1 MALGLEVRMGAS
13 AMTFWQALGSSEL
26 SMAYIAKNPPELGPK
41 PR

>member
-13 AMTFWQALGSSEL
+13 AMTFWQPFDSSEL
-26 SMAYIAKNPPELGPK
+26 SMASIAKNSPELGPK